1 VKNGVRSKILLTV
14 ALGMDE
20 SDKPFQMIV
29 GSFKC
34 RSPAELAKLK
44 PETFEKK
51 FQFTDKNGVVTQEE
65 MAEAEIML
73 LRDLQELVKAN
84 KSDITMDWTSV
95 T

>member
-1 VKNGVRSKILLTV
+1 
-14 ALGMDE
+14 
-20 SDKPFQMIV
+20 
-29 GSFKC
+29 
-34 RSPAELAKLK
+34 
-44 PETFEKK
+44 
-51 FQFTDKNGVVTQEE
+51 VTQEE